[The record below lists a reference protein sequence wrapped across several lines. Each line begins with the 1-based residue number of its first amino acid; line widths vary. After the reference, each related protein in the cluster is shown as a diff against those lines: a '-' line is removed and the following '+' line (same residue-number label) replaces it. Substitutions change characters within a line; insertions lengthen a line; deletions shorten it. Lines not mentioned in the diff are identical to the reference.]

1 MSMSLRSGIVAALS
15 CFPSNLIGVPVPC
28 DVPLDGLQ
36 AWFLR
41 PHDFFALIMRFAM
54 NLSR

>member
-1 MSMSLRSGIVAALS
+1 MPMSLRSGIVAALS
-15 CFPSNLIGVPVPC
+15 CFPPNLIGMPVPC